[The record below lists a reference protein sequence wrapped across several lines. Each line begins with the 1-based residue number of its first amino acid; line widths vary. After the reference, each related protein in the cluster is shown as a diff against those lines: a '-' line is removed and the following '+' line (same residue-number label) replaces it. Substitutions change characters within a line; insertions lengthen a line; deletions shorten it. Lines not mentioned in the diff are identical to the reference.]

1 MLSEFFGNR
10 LMLSYSC
17 GYSAKW
23 NVMRANAMVQ
33 SAPNKKK
40 IQPNT
45 NPCRILK
52 KKHLCVKKCFKFC
65 FVELGQVFS
74 MVFILLF
81 GFCDLFLY
89 FFAPLFRDIVFISCF
104 YQIFACF
111 VSKNAKIFFDKKKKR
126 KENIQNEYLQRASNN
141 EPTT

>member
-1 MLSEFFGNR
+1 
-10 LMLSYSC
+10 
-17 GYSAKW
+17 
-23 NVMRANAMVQ
+23 MRANAMVQ